1 MKIPRAL
8 IICAIGLAAGGAAST
23 RAGGAREPSPEALKY
38 FTREDIERGA
48 KRARQA
54 RILWAASFV
63 WSLAV
68 LVALAHPRIGGAF
81 VEAARRTVGLGGGAS
96 GWRVHAA
103 AALTIAMLSGAYL
116 VLRMPFAWARGYF
129 FEHAWGLST
138 QGPGSFLWDWV
149 RAAVLTTMLYTVSLG
164 AVVILRAKLPVSW
177 PLAAWGAVSAFIV
190 LMVFV
195 HPIVIDPIFNR
206 FTPVEE
212 PEVRERA
219 EAIAKRAGI
228 SVGEILWMDASRR
241 TKRTNAYFTG
251 LGATKRIVLYDT
263 LRGEGDEGDKAG
275 GGGDIPPDRLDEME
289 TILAHEA
296 GHWLHGH
303 MWKGTLLALAGTGAF
318 FVGLWLLFR
327 IPSSWI
333 PAAALPGGARAAAGV
348 LLAAVVVNFLAMP
361 VANAVSRSWERDA
374 DRASL
379 AYSPKPEA
387 FIRAEVELSRRNIS
401 HIEPGALAVFWLYTH
416 PPVLERIR
424 MAEEF
429 LHHGDTEAI
438 PRAP

>member
-1 MKIPRAL
+1 MSVSRAL
-8 IICAIGLAAGGAAST
+8 ICALGLAAGGAAPA

-54 RILWAASFV
+54 RVLWAASFV
-63 WSLAV
+63 WTLAV
-68 LVALAHPRIGGAF
+68 LVALAHPRAGGLF
-81 VEAARRTVGLGGGAS
+81 VRAAGRVAGAGSATS

-103 AALTIAMLSGAYL
+103 AALTIAMLMGAYL
-116 VLRMPFAWARGYF
+116 VLWAPFAWARGYF

-149 RAAVLTTMLYTVSLG
+149 RAAVLTTVLYTVSLG
-164 AVVILRAKLPVSW
+164 AIVVLRAKLPAWW
-177 PLAAWGAVSAFIV
+177 PFAAWGAVSAFIV

-206 FTPVEE
+206 FTPVEDQE
-212 PEVRERA
+212 LRSRA
-219 EAIAKRAGI
+219 ERIAKRAGI
-228 SVGEILWMDASRR
+228 SVGEVLWVDASRR

-263 LRGEGDEGDKAG
+263 LRGADGSISPETRDEV
-275 GGGDIPPDRLDEME
+275 E

-296 GHWLHGH
+296 GHWRHGH

-318 FVGLWLLFR
+318 FLGLWLLAR
-327 IPSSWI
+327 APSGWI
-333 PAAALPGGARAAAGV
+333 PEGPLPGGARAAAGV
-348 LLAAVVVNFLAMP
+348 LLAATVVNFLAMP
-361 VANAVSRSWERDA
+361 VANAVSRSWERAA

-379 AYSPKPEA
+379 ELSRKPEA

-401 HIEPGALAVFWLYTH
+401 HIEPGALVVFWLYTH

-429 LHHGDTEAI
+429 LHHGDTEA
-438 PRAP
+438 RRKTD